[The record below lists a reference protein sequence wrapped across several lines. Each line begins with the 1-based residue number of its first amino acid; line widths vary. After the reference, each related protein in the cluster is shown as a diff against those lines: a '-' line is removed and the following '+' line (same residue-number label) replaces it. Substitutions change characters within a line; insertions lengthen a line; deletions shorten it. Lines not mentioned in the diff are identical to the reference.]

1 MPIYT
6 EEDSALAP
14 HKACEGVRDDL
25 KRCLLATD
33 CVRKERLTPKEC
45 LRANHPSIPTECHNL
60 KQLFFECK
68 RAMTTDRG
76 SEEGKATDR
85 HEFQVVA

>member
-33 CVRKERLTPKEC
+33 CVRKEKLTPKEC

-68 RAMTTDRG
+68 RSMLDNRQRFRG
-76 SEEGKATDR
+76 RKGY
-85 HEFQVVA
+85 